1 MSTVIDVGASDAPC
15 HGFLLSFDAAAV
27 TRVRALAAP
36 ASSPV
41 PPRTR
46 HHAVAPQAKVS
57 EDDMRRPTC
66 WLCEDGTILEVGNR
80 RAKAYEKHLFYN
92 QINAAPTANV
102 QRGVGSVDAA

>member
-1 MSTVIDVGASDAPC
+1 MRLATVCSSLSMRQRSRGYVP
-15 HGFLLSFDAAAV
+15 LLRPLPHQCLLA
-27 TRVRALAAP
+27 RA
-36 ASSPV
+36 
-41 PPRTR
+41 T
-46 HHAVAPQAKVS
+46 HAVAPQAKVS